1 MDVTVHMIYDGE
13 KGDIINQYVTFTKIF
28 DEQVKKHGLTDQAV
42 RKAIRICKDR
52 DVLKEYL
59 SGRESEVVDLM
70 ITLFSQEEIWDM
82 HVRSREKEAAEEAAV
97 RTMIEEGRYFGASR
111 EATVERLREKF
122 NLSQDDADNM
132 VKSFPRSAF
141 PTLQRIHTKFSQYSP
156 LQRASLGMPIKFGT
170 NSPQ

>member
-59 SGRESEVVDLM
+59 SGRESEVVGLM

-82 HVRSREKEAAEEAAV
+82 HMRSREKEVAV
-97 RTMIEEGRYFGASR
+97 RTMIEDGRYFGASR
-111 EATVERLREKF
+111 EATAERLREKF
-122 NLSQDDADNM
+122 DLSQDDADNM
-132 VKSFPRSAF
+132 
-141 PTLQRIHTKFSQYSP
+141 
-156 LQRASLGMPIKFGT
+156 IKKYW
-170 NSPQ
+170 